1 MRKFKVGDIVVGNRE
16 ASKHYGITQE
26 GWKGKVIE
34 VWDDDKIRVEEISA
48 YATCYTLN
56 EQFFDLV
63 TKEKQNKTEMKTVFQ
78 VGDIVIGKKPEGEP
92 EYAITGEGWV
102 GEVVSVGGDNINVRR
117 VKDDSD
123 SYPVKSKYFSLL
135 YKKEDYYITSKE
147 VLIEAYRRNF
157 STYTPEIRKI
167 LAMDPLGEYFPV
179 QKSIVEG
186 ALSDEGICDEW
197 KSKIREAFGIGIVED
212 PFFNFGKNSSPEDSL
227 YTINTRYNDGP
238 IMIGHG
244 LVKEEDRGK
253 CLIVSRSYE
262 MIVEE
267 YGGYQ
272 VLKFKKK

>member
-16 ASKHYGITQE
+16 ASKHYAITQE
-26 GWKGKVIE
+26 GWKGKITE
-34 VWDDDKIRVEEISA
+34 VWDDDKIRVEELSE
-48 YATCYTLN
+48 YATRYTLN

-63 TKEKQNKTEMKTVFQ
+63 TEEKETEMKTVFQ

-102 GEVVSVGGDNINVRR
+102 GEVVSVGGDDINVRR
-117 VKDDSD
+117 VKGDSD
-123 SYPVKSKYFSLL
+123 SYLVKSKYFSLL

-147 VLIEAYRRNF
+147 FLIEAYRCNF
-157 STYTPEIRKI
+157 GTYTPEIRKI

-186 ALSDEGICDEW
+186 ALSDEGICDDW
-197 KSKIREAFGIGIVED
+197 KNKIREAFGIVED
-212 PFFNFGKNSSPEDSL
+212 PFFNFDKEF
-227 YTINTRYNDGP
+227 TINTNMNNKP
-238 IMIGHG
+238 IAIGHG